1 MKKLLLGIVCGLS
14 LVSLTACGN
23 KQLLD
28 VTYTFDKAIIEL
40 QDGTVVQGKI
50 QSWTDYEDGDQVQVK
65 MEDGR
70 TYLVH
75 SSKIT
80 LIAE

>member
-1 MKKLLLGIVCGLS
+1 MKKLLLGIMCGFS
-14 LVSLTACGN
+14 LVSLTACN

-28 VTYTFDKAIIEL
+28 VTYTFDEAIIEL

-50 QSWTDYEDGDQVQVK
+50 QSWTDYTDGDQVQVK